1 MLSIVYDVMIIGVR
15 VFMLSIV
22 HDVMIIIGVRV
33 SC

>member
-1 MLSIVYDVMIIGVR
+1 MLSIVHDVMVIGVR

-22 HDVMIIIGVRV
+22 HDVMVIGVRV